1 VQIINRQLDFSMS
14 SYDRSDA
21 REQSKDSVEEL
32 KKIQAG
38 FATIGQG
45 AGPMMVTWRAGL
57 FNKHGLEVDKPRI
70 MGGAKGVVRGLM
82 GGEIQFGN
90 MAAPAPLMS
99 NIKGEADLIFLT
111 GGINQQFVMARHDIT
126 NRSQLS
132 GKKIGFVGDG
142 GLNDALVSFIIDK
155 LSSAGITLEKKPIPA
170 SGDKQIAALL
180 SGTCDAM
187 VITPPESI
195 NARRRGCN
203 YLIDFAEYGLNYA
216 LGGIATRRDYVEKNP
231 EITRKF
237 VKAYVEGMHCYRT
250 EREFTIAVQAEYS
263 GIADRTVAEE
273 TYDLTLPGMPAIPYP
288 VIASLQTLLD
298 FMSKE
303 IPEAKDV
310 DARRFVDERFVRELE
325 HNGFITSLAEP
336 KT

>member
-1 VQIINRQLDFSMS
+1 ML
-14 SYDRSDA
+14 A
-21 REQSKDSVEEL
+21 SKRRMEKL
-32 KKIQAG
+32 KKIEAG

-82 GGEIQFGN
+82 AGEIQFGN
-90 MAAPAPLMS
+90 MAAPAPLTS
-99 NIKGEADLIFLT
+99 NVKGEADLIFLT
-111 GGINQQFVMARHDIT
+111 GGINQQFVMGRPGIT
-126 NRSQLS
+126 NREQLT

-142 GLNDALVSFIIDK
+142 GLNDALVNFIIEK
-155 LSSAGITLEKKPIPA
+155 LSSAGINGIEKKAISA
-170 SGDKQIAALL
+170 RGDKQIAALI

-195 NARRRGCN
+195 DAQRRGCK
-203 YLIDFAEYGLNYA
+203 YLIDFAEYGLNYS
-216 LGGIATRRDYVEKNP
+216 LGGIAARRDYVEKNP

-237 VKAYVEGMHCYRT
+237 IKAYVEGMHRYRT
-250 EREFTIAVQAEYS
+250 DREFTIAVQAEYS

-288 VIASLQTLLD
+288 VVASLQALLD

-303 IPEAKDV
+303 IPEAKEA
-310 DARRFVDERFVRELE
+310 DALHFVDDRFVRELE
-325 HNGFITSLAEP
+325 DNGFIASLAESEI
-336 KT
+336 